1 MALHLTKSSNS
12 VIPAQA
18 GIHFNLLH
26 IIQPPTIQSLKMDTR
41 VREYDGVVN
50 FDDQISFVRS
60 CYLMLYSIRS
70 SFFVVLAAILLSCAF
85 IGDSFAAKKIDAA
98 KEDLGDLQERIQS
111 LKKELDNNQA
121 AHKDAADA
129 LKDSETA
136 ISQANKKLFEINQKQ
151 KQNKNTLVSLKKESL
166 NLNEKLSAQQKQLSS
181 LIKQQYVHGNQSYT
195 KLLLQNKNPSQ
206 ISRDIQYYSYIAKAH
221 AKLIDEMQGSLVKV
235 KTLNSE
241 TAATLQTVA
250 DLKAKQL
257 AERKA
262 LEQQKQE
269 KSKVV
274 KSLSS
279 QITAQRNEIKKLKR
293 DEQNLS
299 NLVERLAKIVA
310 KAPKKVVKRK
320 AESKITAS
328 KKPDDSQTKATS
340 QTIAKNE
347 ETPSNTYAGS
357 SFAALK
363 GKLNLPV
370 RGDVTNRFGSSRSD
384 TGVSWKGLF
393 IRAAEG
399 SDVKSV
405 ASGRVVFADW
415 MRGFGNL
422 IIVDHGSGYMS
433 LYGNNQAVLRQVGD
447 EVSAGDPI
455 AAVGN
460 SGGNESNGLYYE
472 LRRASKPFDPLSW
485 SVIR

>member
-1 MALHLTKSSNS
+1 MVKLSRTSI
-12 VIPAQA
+12 V
-18 GIHFNLLH
+18 
-26 IIQPPTIQSLKMDTR
+26 
-41 VREYDGVVN
+41 
-50 FDDQISFVRS
+50 FVA
-60 CYLMLYSIRS
+60 
-70 SFFVVLAAILLSCAF
+70 FILLNGVL
-85 IGDSFAAKKIDAA
+85 IGNAFAAKKIDAA
-98 KEDLGDLQERIQS
+98 KEDLGDLQQKIQA

-151 KQNKNTLVSLKKESL
+151 QQNKSTLVSLKKESL
-166 NLNEKLSAQQKQLSS
+166 TLNEKLAKQQKQLSS
-181 LIKQQYVHGNQSYT
+181 LITQQYVHGNQSYT

-221 AKLIDEMQGSLVKV
+221 AKLIDDMQASLVKV
-235 KTLNSE
+235 KALNNE
-241 TAATLQTVA
+241 TAATLHAVA

-257 AERKA
+257 AERKE
-262 LEQQKQE
+262 LVQQKQE

-279 QITAQRNEIKKLKR
+279 QIAAQRNQIKKLKR

-299 NLVERLAKIVA
+299 NLVQRLAKIVA
-310 KAPKKVVKRK
+310 KKPPKKVVNRK
-320 AESKITAS
+320 AIT
-328 KKPDDSQTKATS
+328 KKSDDSATKS
-340 QTIAKNE
+340 NNQTIAKNE
-347 ETPSNTYAGS
+347 ETPTNAYAGS
-357 SFAALK
+357 NFSALK

-393 IRAAEG
+393 IRASEG

-433 LYGNNQAVLRQVGD
+433 LYGNNQAVLKQVGD
-447 EVSAGDPI
+447 EVDAGDNI

>member
-1 MALHLTKSSNS
+1 MLNS
-12 VIPAQA
+12 
-18 GIHFNLLH
+18 L
-26 IIQPPTIQSLKMDTR
+26 R
-41 VREYDGVVN
+41 
-50 FDDQISFVRS
+50 ISFFAV
-60 CYLMLYSIRS
+60 I
-70 SFFVVLAAILLSCAF
+70 AITLLNCAF
-85 IGDSFAAKKIDAA
+85 INTSFAAKKIDVA
-98 KEDLGDLQERIQS
+98 KEDLGDLQQKIQA

-121 AHKDAADA
+121 AHKDATDA

-166 NLNEKLSAQQKQLSS
+166 GLNEKLAAQQKQLSS
-181 LIKQQYVHGNQSYT
+181 LVRQQYTHGSQSYT

-221 AKLIDEMQGSLVKV
+221 AQLIDSMQASLVKV
-235 KTLNSE
+235 KKLNNK

-250 DLKAKQL
+250 DLKSKQV
-257 AERKA
+257 AERSA
-262 LEQQKQE
+262 LELQKRE

-274 KSLSS
+274 KSLSG
-279 QITAQRNEIKKLKR
+279 QITAQRGEIKKLKR

-299 NLVERLAKIVA
+299 NLVERLAKIA
-310 KAPKKVVKRK
+310 ARPKKIVKRK
-320 AESKITAS
+320 TTA
-328 KKPDDSQTKATS
+328 KKTNQASEKQSD

-347 ETPSNTYAGS
+347 QTPTDAYAGS

-393 IRAAEG
+393 IRAIEGAE
-399 SDVKSV
+399 VKSV

-415 MRGFGNL
+415 LRGFGNL

-433 LYGNNQAVLRQVGD
+433 LYGNNQSILKEVGD
-447 EVSAGDPI
+447 DVSAGDQI

-472 LRRASKPFDPLSW
+472 LRRQSKPFDPLSW